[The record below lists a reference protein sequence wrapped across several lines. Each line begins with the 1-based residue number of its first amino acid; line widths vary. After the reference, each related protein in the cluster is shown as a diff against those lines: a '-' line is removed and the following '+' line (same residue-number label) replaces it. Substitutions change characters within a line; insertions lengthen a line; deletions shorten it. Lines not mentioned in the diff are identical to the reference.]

1 MGLITSL
8 LGIGLGAAAVQSI
21 ATASDVRQGW
31 MTHEEGKAFD

>member
-8 LGIGLGAAAVQSI
+8 LGIGLGAAVQSI
-21 ATASDVRQGW
+21 ASASDVRQGW